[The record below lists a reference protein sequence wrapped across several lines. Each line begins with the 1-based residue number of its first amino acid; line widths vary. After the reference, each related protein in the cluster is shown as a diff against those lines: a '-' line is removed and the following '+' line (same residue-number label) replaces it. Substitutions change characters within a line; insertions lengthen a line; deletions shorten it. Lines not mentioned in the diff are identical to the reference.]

1 MSFRGNHG
9 RGKWKPNSI
18 AFCFLLAHHL
28 SEQKIFAWT
37 IATMIPKS
45 LPFNRRAPSRPIQT
59 QETAWKNKGC
69 VFRTN
74 QDTEKSQKTRDSRLS
89 SFVLSLSDP
98 LRLTRNYG
106 RSLVRFT
113 ILVVCSLAV
122 SLATLVVRFATLV
135 ARSEVSRLPSF
146 AHSFHKTR
154 RSISNSRRSI
164 CYSVY
169 HFNRV
174 KVHTPLQTNSWTH

>member
-1 MSFRGNHG
+1 MEAQFNCLLLSFGSPSFR
-9 RGKWKPNSI
+9 
-18 AFCFLLAHHL
+18 A
-28 SEQKIFAWT
+28 
-37 IATMIPKS
+37 
-45 LPFNRRAPSRPIQT
+45 
-59 QETAWKNKGC
+59 KNIC
-69 VFRTN
+69 LDHRDT
-74 QDTEKSQKTRDSRLS
+74 DTEIAPFQPTCPIAPNPDTGKSQKTRDSRLS

-98 LRLTRNYG
+98 VRVTRNYG

-146 AHSFHKTR
+146 AHSIHETL

-174 KVHTPLQTNSWTH
+174 KVHTPLQIISWTH